1 MKCAQ
6 MKGTFFVQQEGMKK
20 TGMRDE
26 KRGSCNIRA
35 LGEMSLLSSEKKF
48 WSVLHVRISETYQAE
63 RYEMSLI

>member
-1 MKCAQ
+1 

-35 LGEMSLLSSEKKF
+35 LGEMSLLSSEKTF